1 MNHDKR
7 YTKPDYIINYSKQDV
22 LIRSIRV
29 ISKRYQ
35 TTFGMAMC
43 ISREKDQREGNGNII
58 WERSWYCDC
67 PCMVLFLECGHVFT
81 CGYSEGLTHTVP
93 SSAHLQEQPNIIGQ
107 HSNNNTSHSPTV
119 KTGLH
124 YCLAGTPEGKFFPL
138 SHLPKCLFL
147 SLPPPFF
154 PPSPSPLLFPPSPSP
169 PLFPPSPQVT
179 IACLS
184 FQASN

>member
-1 MNHDKR
+1 
-7 YTKPDYIINYSKQDV
+7 
-22 LIRSIRV
+22 
-29 ISKRYQ
+29 
-35 TTFGMAMC
+35 
-43 ISREKDQREGNGNII
+43 
-58 WERSWYCDC
+58 
-67 PCMVLFLECGHVFT
+67 MVLFLECGHVFT

-107 HSNNNTSHSPTV
+107 HNNNKTSHSPTV

-124 YCLAGTPEGKFFPL
+124 YCLAGTPQGKFFPL

-147 SLPPPFF
+147 SPSPFPLLLSFLLLPLPLLLSFLPLPLF
-154 PPSPSPLLFPPSPSP
+154 PPSPPLFPPSPSP

>member
-1 MNHDKR
+1 
-7 YTKPDYIINYSKQDV
+7 
-22 LIRSIRV
+22 
-29 ISKRYQ
+29 
-35 TTFGMAMC
+35 
-43 ISREKDQREGNGNII
+43 
-58 WERSWYCDC
+58 
-67 PCMVLFLECGHVFT
+67 MVLFLECGHVFT

-147 SLPPPFF
+147 PLPFPSSFLSSFSL
-154 PPSPSPLLFPPSPSP
+154 S
-169 PLFPPSPQVT
+169 
-179 IACLS
+179 LS
-184 FQASN
+184 LSSSLSSLSLSLSSSLSSLSSGHYCMSIISSLQLKVLHNRFLINNIMFY

>member
-1 MNHDKR
+1 
-7 YTKPDYIINYSKQDV
+7 
-22 LIRSIRV
+22 
-29 ISKRYQ
+29 
-35 TTFGMAMC
+35 
-43 ISREKDQREGNGNII
+43 
-58 WERSWYCDC
+58 
-67 PCMVLFLECGHVFT
+67 MVLFLECGHVFT

-147 SLPPPFF
+147 SLP
-154 PPSPSPLLFPPSPSP
+154 LLFPSSF
-169 PLFPPSPQVT
+169 LSSFSLSLSSSLSSLS
-179 IACLS
+179 LS
-184 FQASN
+184 FLPLLLSFLPLLLLLSFLPLLRSLLHVYHFKPPIKGIM